1 MEGGPP
7 RFPQGS
13 SSPTVLRYLPH
24 EASQHFAYGT
34 FTPCGRPSQWR
45 SAMLEVFD
53 FAAPRKRDPDRPF
66 NPRAATV
73 HALARRGFRLFPVRS
88 PLLGESRLFS
98 FPPGTEMVQ
107 FPGYLLLHLCVQCR
121 MTRRQTRRVTPFG
134 HPRISGCVLLP
145 AASRSLPR
153 PSSYSSS

>member
-7 RFPQGS
+7 RFPQGF
-13 SSPTVLRYLPH
+13 SSPTVLRFLPH
-24 EASQHFAYGT
+24 EASGHFAYGI
-34 FTPCGRPSQWR
+34 FTLCDRPSQWR
-45 SAMLEVFD
+45 SAMSAVSD
-53 FAAPRKRDPDRPF
+53 FAGARKRSPARPY
-66 NPRAATV
+66 NSHTATV
-73 HALARRGFRLFPVRS
+73 HALARCEFGLFPVRS

-107 FPGYLLLHLCVQCR
+107 FPGSRFISPMNSGRDHRSLSGG
-121 MTRRQTRRVTPFG
+121 VTPFG
-134 HPRISGCVLLP
+134 YPRISGCVLLP

>member
-7 RFPQGS
+7 RFPQGC
-13 SSPTVLRYLPH
+13 SSPTVLRFLPH
-24 EASQHFAYGT
+24 EASPHFAYGT

-45 SAMLEVFD
+45 SAMRKVSD
-53 FAAPRKRDPDRPF
+53 FAEARERSPDRPS
-66 NPRAATV
+66 NPRTATV
-73 HALARRGFRLFPVRS
+73 HALARRGFRLLPVRS

-107 FPGYLLLHLCVQCR
+107 FPGSPLTNLWIQSA
-121 MTRRQTRRVTPFG
+121 MTCNQARRVTPFG
-134 HPRISGCVLLP
+134 YPRISGCVLLP